1 MDVATE
7 VQTLHMCVCVFCRVS
22 GCVVGFLSV
31 AGSKCVDRSF
41 GRGFVFLRCDVGG
54 RLVDHGGQG
63 KSHK

>member
-31 AGSKCVDRSF
+31 AGSKC
-41 GRGFVFLRCDVGG
+41 
-54 RLVDHGGQG
+54 LVVNT
-63 KSHK
+63 